1 MWYVIRTFTGKEDEI
16 CMWIN
21 TCVDKSLYTRCF
33 VPLFQ
38 DVVRRGGVGH
48 IIIRKMFDGY
58 LFLETDKP
66 EEVETGLKMMPG
78 YASILSITD
87 TDGKMFLPISASEEV
102 FLDTILVDGM
112 MRVSY
117 VSVYR
122 DHKVVEA
129 IGPLEHYVD
138 KIVDMNLHH
147 RRAIAKIPLMGEER
161 RIKFGLW
168 LENDPELE
176 LIEEEKRLRKK
187 KEREAC
193 FKAGDMVI
201 NTKGVFGDTPMEVK
215 EVNPDKNSLTVKIP
229 LFGRSTD
236 TEMSMDDV
244 VIWRAG
250 AG

>member
-1 MWYVIRTFTGKEDEI
+1 
-16 CMWIN
+16 
-21 TCVDKSLYTRCF
+21 
-33 VPLFQ
+33 
-38 DVVRRGGVGH
+38 
-48 IIIRKMFDGY
+48 
-58 LFLETDKP
+58 
-66 EEVETGLKMMPG
+66 MPR
-78 YASILSITD
+78 YSSILSVTD
-87 TDGKMFLPISASEEV
+87 ADGKTFLPISASEEV
-102 FLDTILVDGM
+102 FLNTILVDGM

-147 RRAIAKIPLMGEER
+147 RRAKAKIPLTGEER

>member
-38 DVVRRGGVGH
+38 DVVRREGVGH
-48 IIIRKMFDGY
+48 ILIRKMFDGY
-58 LFLETDKP
+58 LFLETEKP
-66 EEVETGLKMMPG
+66 EEVEIALKKIPG
-78 YASILSITD
+78 YADILSITD
-87 TDGKMFLPISASEEV
+87 TNGKHFTPVSPDEEQ
-102 FLDTILVDGM
+102 FLDTILTDGM
-112 MRVSY
+112 MGVSY
-117 VSVYR
+117 ISVYR
-122 DHKVVEA
+122 DHRVVEA

-168 LENDPELE
+168 LENDPEIE

-187 KEREAC
+187 KKENTV

-201 NTKGVFGDTPMEVK
+201 NTKGLFGDTPVEVT
-215 EVNPDKNSLTVKIP
+215 EVYPAKNSLTVKIS
-229 LFGRSTD
+229 LFGRNTD

-244 VIWRAG
+244 VIWRAS